1 VPTLLRR
8 IRGALASPVL
18 LLLASCAS
26 SPPPPPEP
34 PPPVPVPSP
43 VASTPPPPPSP
54 PPPAETPLPPTV
66 ALDAAVA
73 CTFDTPQWRGTADI
87 TDLSLRPGGKTFARI
102 TGGAGRLSIPTGPAG
117 DTVLEI
123 RDGGITVGGHVPA
136 AASALRP
143 NKPFVMNGF
152 AIPTIFAHLAWSEGA
167 DGSLTVTHAG
177 DADLEV
183 LDPPLRATQP
193 CGDLGLEG
201 GSFVA
206 EDAVPGGGESKKK
219 DVKAFLPGSR
229 VELMS
234 EPKGKPV
241 ARIAVK
247 NAMHVDV
254 FESRGGMSR
263 VSFAGAG
270 TLIVF
275 GWVKTSDLKPA
286 GIFAGYGS
294 GGGRRGPREPA
305 FDVKERLRCDK
316 EVPLVAEVD
325 GERRTVGAIGKS
337 TPIDV
342 LERADDEARVR
353 VWTKAIHVAEGA
365 SFLVRAFDLSGCA
378 PLEGDR

>member
-1 VPTLLRR
+1 MPTSLRR
-8 IRGALASPVL
+8 IPAALASPAL

-26 SPPPPPEP
+26 SPPPPAEP
-34 PPPVPVPSP
+34 SPPVASPPP

-54 PPPAETPLPPTV
+54 SSPAETPFPPTV

-73 CTFDTPQWRGTADI
+73 CTFDTPQWRGIADI
-87 TDLSLRPGGKTFARI
+87 TDLSLRPGGKPFARI
-102 TGGAGRLSIPTGPAG
+102 TGGAGRLSVPTGSAG

-123 RDGGITVGGHVPA
+123 KDGGITVGGHVPA
-136 AASALRP
+136 AATAIRP
-143 NKPFVMNGF
+143 HEPFVMNGF

-167 DGSLTVTHAG
+167 AGSLTVTHAG
-177 DADLEV
+177 DEDLEV
-183 LDPPLRATQP
+183 LDPPLRATRP

-206 EDAVPGGGESKKK
+206 EEAVPGGGESKRK
-219 DVKAFLPGSR
+219 DVKAFAPGSR
-229 VELMS
+229 VELSS

-247 NAMHVDV
+247 EARLVDV

-263 VSFAGAG
+263 VSFAGADM
-270 TLIVF
+270 LIVF

-286 GIFAGYGS
+286 PILAGYGS

-305 FDVKERLRCDK
+305 VVVKERLRCEKD
-316 EVPLVAEVD
+316 VPLVAEVE

-342 LERADDEARVR
+342 LERADDAARVR
-353 VWTKAIHVAEGA
+353 VWTKAIHAAEGA
-365 SFLVRAFDLSGCA
+365 SFLVRAFDLSGCT
-378 PLEGDR
+378 PLERQQ